1 MENLGDMMHNQQK
14 SNSVPNPDFNP
25 ADFIQRA
32 TGLNIDPS
40 TLPVTP
46 AVEDRE
52 DVQEKVDV
60 QEKRVPEY
68 VPNDVPVAHGDTGAS
83 TPEAA
88 QKQYSYEN
96 AMPDTNIPKQRQQP
110 INPKTA
116 VIGGHERPSDTEEED
131 TWVKLSGDT
140 TAAGVAQKRIHAMKA
155 KQQDLANLMDSA
167 IAEEEA
173 RVKHAQEVTSS
184 PEATRKFLEKGG
196 PINPEGTTPKVKYD
210 NIPIEQ
216 RVADRPFNPVAEDAD
231 TVESDD
237 LMPSYGMDDTTEE
250 TKETPEDPA
259 QKKEADDEAP
269 DIEDEVAYAKY
280 IQGLE
285 VAAVEDGKTVVRTV
299 KNRQLDTD
307 TKDNKSGKFIGD
319 QSFMNS
325 ITRFKKDN
333 FTVVSV
339 PMVNSGFILDV
350 VGTGGVDLTQ
360 LYTKVSRETSQMDYE
375 IEKMKAVM
383 KNVVG
388 THPRIDPMHLKK
400 YIHYRDYN
408 MMAWGHIC
416 ATLDNVEI
424 IANCEDCGKPFRI
437 TSSPRSL
444 LMNMDE
450 ILQRQSEIE
459 AADDIN
465 RYSLLVSNR
474 QIITSNMFEITIGHP
489 NYAEIINQMGQ
500 LRKYAQQLG
509 QIEAQH
515 FIEKAQILYQI
526 RQIKL
531 PNGVITSNIYQTY
544 LALTLLADEDY
555 QTLVEEIDTMRK
567 DIIEPKFGIATVKC
581 PHCGHVLHDIPYE
594 NLDELVFFHTTVSR
608 MLHIKQ
614 TEKPENKS
622 TNG

>member
-1 MENLGDMMHNQQK
+1 MANLDEMMNEQRK
-14 SNSVPNPDFNP
+14 ASSVPNPDFNP

-32 TGLNIDPS
+32 TGLNIDPEH
-40 TLPVTP
+40 LPVTP
-46 AVEDRE
+46 TAPSDAMDSMPKEE
-52 DVQEKVDV
+52 ISDVDPTYES
-60 QEKRVPEY
+60 
-68 VPNDVPVAHGDTGAS
+68 DVPVAAPPQAS
-83 TPEAA
+83 VEPKHTPHRPVF
-88 QKQYSYEN
+88 QDRDPVRN
-96 AMPDTNIPKQRQQP
+96 TDNV
-110 INPKTA
+110 NPRSA
-116 VIGGHERPSDTEEED
+116 VIGGHARPGDSEEED
-131 TWVKLSGDT
+131 TWVKLSAET
-140 TAAGVAQKRIHAMKA
+140 TAAGVAKKRVDAMRE
-155 KQQDLANLMDSA
+155 KQRDLTDLMDSA

-173 RVKHAQEVTSS
+173 RAKHAAEVTST
-184 PEATRKFLEKGG
+184 PEATKQFLEKGG
-196 PINPEGTTPKVKYD
+196 PINPEGATPKVKYD
-210 NIPIEQ
+210 NVPIQQ
-216 RVADRPFNPVAEDAD
+216 RVAERPFNPVADDAD
-231 TVESDD
+231 GSDTDD
-237 LMPSYGMDDTTEE
+237 LIPSYGMDDIDVED
-250 TKETPEDPA
+250 KPKADTPTP
-259 QKKEADDEAP
+259 KKEEDDAP
-269 DIEDEVAYAKY
+269 DIEDEAAYAEY

-285 VAAVEDGKTVVRTV
+285 VASIEEGKTVVRTV

-339 PMVNSGFILDV
+339 PMVNSGFILDI

-416 ATLDNVEI
+416 ATLDSVEI
-424 IANCEDCGKPFRI
+424 VANCDDCGKPFRI
-437 TSSPRSL
+437 TSSPRAL

-450 ILQRQSEIE
+450 ILQRQAEIE

-544 LALTLLADEDY
+544 LALTLLADDDY
-555 QTLVEEIDTMRK
+555 QMLVEEIDTMRK
-567 DIIEPKFGIATVKC
+567 AIVEPKFGISTVKC

-608 MLHIKQ
+608 MLRIKQ
-614 TEKPENKS
+614 TEKPEKKS